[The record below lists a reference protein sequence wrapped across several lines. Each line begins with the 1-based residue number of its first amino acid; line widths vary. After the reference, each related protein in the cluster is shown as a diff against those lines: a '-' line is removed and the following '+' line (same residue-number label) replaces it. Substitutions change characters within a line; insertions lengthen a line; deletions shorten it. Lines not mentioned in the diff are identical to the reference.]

1 MEVRFNFLVKQTCPT
16 YKKRV
21 NSSRKDDLT
30 LHHIGKIMISV
41 YVRDF
46 NGFINQDIYDDIINN
61 VDLNTVKNPKG
72 YFGIKYRRIKKRRGH
87 KKAIVAIARMM
98 MICIYHM
105 ILTGE
110 EFRPSDYEEL
120 MNPKPKKFKELS
132 VSDTIAFLKES
143 GIDIETIRTAYENAD
158 PPPCESACAIS
169 A

>member
-1 MEVRFNFLVKQTCPT
+1 MPGSCAALAGLTPANNESAG
-16 YKKRV
+16 KKKSTRIT
-21 NSSRKDDLT
+21 KAGQYLKP
-30 LHHIGKIMISV
+30 LLI
-41 YVRDF
+41 
-46 NGFINQDIYDDIINN
+46 QCA
-61 VDLNTVKNPKG
+61 LNAVKNPKG

-132 VSDTIAFLKES
+132 VSDAIAFLKES
-143 GIDIETIRTAYENAD
+143 GIDIETIRASYESAD
-158 PPPCESACAIS
+158 PTPCESVCTIS